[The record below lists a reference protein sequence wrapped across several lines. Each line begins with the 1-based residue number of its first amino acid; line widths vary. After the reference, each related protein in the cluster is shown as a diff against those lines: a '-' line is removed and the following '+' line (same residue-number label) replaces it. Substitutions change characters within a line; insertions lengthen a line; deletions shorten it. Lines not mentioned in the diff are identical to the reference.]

1 MIDPMIFEPF
11 PVNVF
16 IVTLRHTHTVYIK
29 GVGTS
34 MESATAIAGIEMF
47 TYLKEACDDGWHY
60 YWKERTE
67 DLGKYWTLHKEGNPG
82 KDDEYT
88 NTTLSIYSIPVD
100 KYALNMEEYLCL

>member
-34 MESATAIAGIEMF
+34 MESAT
-47 TYLKEACDDGWHY
+47 TYLVLTISVLLILAH
-60 YWKERTE
+60 
-67 DLGKYWTLHKEGNPG
+67 
-82 KDDEYT
+82 
-88 NTTLSIYSIPVD
+88 
-100 KYALNMEEYLCL
+100 MEES